1 MSTNTPNTFPT
12 FEAALAAFQAEL
24 PEVPAEREL
33 TVEGAGGE
41 LRTQLYADLADI
53 HAIALPA
60 LGRFGLFFSARPTMQ
75 SAGLGQRAEYGLAYE
90 LTHTSGKGRSGFVPL
105 PDPVETSADDTR
117 LHLQA
122 ARRSALL
129 GLTGIAPRG
138 VEPLRRDKP
147 ETPAPDAAPAADETP
162 GRDWIA
168 DAQALAGDRGAIGAL
183 WTQARAAKAPV
194 STLDAIA
201 KLGSSPHD
209 EQTPAD
215 SDNAPEKAAP
225 KARKPRRAAAVEDET
240 IPTADEVRAAR
251 A

>member
-1 MSTNTPNTFPT
+1 MPTNTPDTFPT

-60 LGRFGLFFSARPTMQ
+60 LGRFGLFFSAMPTTK
-75 SAGLGQRAEYGLAYE
+75 SPGLSQPVQYGLAYE
-90 LTHTSGKGRSGFVPL
+90 LTHTSGTGRSGFVPL
-105 PDPVETSADDTR
+105 PDPVATSADDTR

-138 VEPLRRDKP
+138 VEPVRRDKP
-147 ETPAPDAAPAADETP
+147 ATPESAAPTTETPRRDYAAEAA
-162 GRDWIA
+162 
-168 DAQALAGDRGAIGAL
+168 ALTGNREAVATL
-183 WTQARAAKAPV
+183 WQTAREEGAPV
-194 STLDAIA
+194 DVLDAIA
-201 KLGSSPHD
+201 KHIEKPEPPISERL
-209 EQTPAD
+209 
-215 SDNAPEKAAP
+215 AP
-225 KARKPRRAAAVEDET
+225 RKPAKRSQAAAQSATTEGSDQ
-240 IPTADEVRAAR
+240 
-251 A
+251 